1 MTTIYKNYGK
11 PGYKNVTK
19 AQDYF
24 TAMKKKTAKT
34 IKSSDG
40 VSDIVIDAT
49 EVEKIK
55 ISAEPTFT
63 GLDIDVA
70 GTFTV
75 KPKTV
80 EGGEVEEIDDCVFEH
95 LVNETKVILEA
106 DGYANVLVTCINV
119 DCDNIKVCPEPSGTR
134 RRRDDGVPE
143 ATLAAITNN
152 NAEADDNDGGGGGG
166 GGSSSSDNDS
176 DSGSGDVD
184 LGVAIGVP
192 LGVVALL
199 LVVAGYNGY
208 LSGLLPRGGRVS
220 RPLDEMTPLFVGDGA
235 RFAI

>member
-11 PGYKNVTK
+11 PGYKNATK

-24 TAMKKKTAKT
+24 AAMKKKTAKI

-55 ISAEPTFT
+55 ISAEPTLT

-75 KPKTV
+75 RPKTV
-80 EGGEVEEIDDCVFEH
+80 EGGGVEEIDDCVFEH

-106 DGYANVLVTCINV
+106 DGYANVLVTCTNV
-119 DCDNIKVCPEPSGTR
+119 DCDNIKVCPESSGTR

-143 ATLAAITNN
+143 ATLAAITNDD
-152 NAEADDNDGGGGGG
+152 AEADDNGGGG
-166 GGSSSSDNDS
+166 GGSSSGDNDN

-208 LSGLLPRGGRVS
+208 LDNLIPRGGGS
-220 RPLDEMTPLFVGDGA
+220 RIVDETTPLFVEAGA
-235 RFAI
+235 HFAI

>member
-11 PGYKNVTK
+11 PGYKNATK
-19 AQDYF
+19 AQEYF
-24 TAMKKKTAKT
+24 AAMKKKTGKT

-40 VSDIVIDAT
+40 VSDITIDVT
-49 EVEKIK
+49 EVEKIE
-55 ISAEPTFT
+55 ISAKKTFDS
-63 GLDIDVA
+63 LDIDVA

-80 EGGEVEEIDDCVFEH
+80 EGGGVAEIDDCVFEH
-95 LVNETKVILEA
+95 LVNETKVVLEA
-106 DGYANVLVTCINV
+106 DGYTSVIVTCTNV

-143 ATLAAITNN
+143 ATLTAATND
-152 NAEADDNDGGGGGG
+152 NAEADDGGGG

-199 LVVAGYNGY
+199 LVVAGANGY
-208 LSGLLPRGGRVS
+208 LSGILPGSSSS
-220 RPLDEMTPLFVGDGA
+220 RLVDETTPLFVEAGA
-235 RFAI
+235 HFAI